1 MKKRIKDDLYYLQW
15 LAEQTKNM
23 KLHRVRKEIQ
33 EYCEKKTKDNA
44 SLLRRNKDKLEKI
57 YTYED
62 GINDLIDLFG
72 NYDILNPKIREKI
85 VGILERLK

>member
-44 SLLRRNKDKLEKI
+44 SLLRSNKDKLEKI
-57 YTYED
+57 YNYED
-62 GINDLIDLFG
+62 RINELIDLFG

-85 VGILERLK
+85 VGILEKLK